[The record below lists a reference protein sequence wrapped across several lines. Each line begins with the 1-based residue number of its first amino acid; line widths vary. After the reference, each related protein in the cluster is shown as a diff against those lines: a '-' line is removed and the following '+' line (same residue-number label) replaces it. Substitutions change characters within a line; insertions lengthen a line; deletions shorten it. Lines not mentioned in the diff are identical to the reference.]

1 VRFPRLEAMKD
12 TQLRGILLQAFY
24 ERRREHWFLPKVEDL
39 HVAVTEQDILQVCDQ
54 LAQHGMLEWKV
65 LKSHGVVNT
74 GMGKI
79 NAFGIDVVER
89 EATPDIKVEFV
100 QNQTINITGST
111 NVVVGDNNS
120 QAVTQ
125 NIRDLLFIVESSSAS
140 EEQKN
145 EAKSL
150 LRKFLEHPLVIAVA
164 GGAISLLG

>member
-1 VRFPRLEAMKD
+1 MKD
-12 TQLRGILLQAFY
+12 TQLRGILLQIFY
-24 ERRREHWFLPKVEDL
+24 ERRREQWFLPKVEDL
-39 HVAVTEQDILQVCDQ
+39 RVSVTERDILQVCDQ

-89 EATPDIKVEFV
+89 EAIPDIKVEFV
-100 QNQTINITGST
+100 QNRTINITGST

-125 NIRDLLFIVESSSAS
+125 NVRDLLLILDSSNAS

-145 EAKSL
+145 EARSL
-150 LRKFLEHPLVIAVA
+150 LRKFLEHPLVVAVA
-164 GGAISLLG
+164 GGAVGLLG